1 MNLSLDKI
9 RIDCGTQSRVKI
21 DDQVVGQYTEAI
33 KGGVVFPRVVV
44 FHDGLQYYLGDGFH
58 RYLATKAVG
67 SPGIDC
73 DVINGTLRDAL
84 LYSYG
89 ANGEHGLQRTNADKR
104 NVVVRMLQD
113 IEFSDWS
120 DREIAKHC
128 HVSAMLVATIRRE
141 LGMVKE
147 TTKFERGGK
156 THVMKTKEKKQ
167 EEPKQEEPVEDWP
180 FEETP
185 EQQMADAIS
194 LLKAENETLSD
205 RLAVATM
212 DGDEI
217 EKQMAESTIKDLRAQ
232 ITGWLSSLGYSPTDR
247 SRLGL
252 AEVRTANELDELQS
266 RRIERR
272 SKATD

>member
-1 MNLSLDKI
+1 MNINLTKI
-9 RIDCGTQSRVKI
+9 RIDCGTQSRTKI
-21 DDQVVGQYTEAI
+21 DDLVVAQYCESI
-33 KGGVVFPRVVV
+33 KGGTVFPSVVV
-44 FHDGLQYYLGDGFH
+44 FHDGLEYYLADGFH
-58 RYLATKAVG
+58 RFLATKAAG

-128 HVSAMLVATIRRE
+128 HVSHVFVGNIRKE
-141 LGMVKE
+141 LGASKE
-147 TTKFERGGK
+147 ATKFERGGK
-156 THVMKTKEKKQ
+156 THTMKPKDKKE
-167 EEPKQEEPVEDWP
+167 EEAKEDWP

-185 EQQMADAIS
+185 EQQMADALT
-194 LLKAENETLSD
+194 LLKVENEALSD

-232 ITGWLSSLGYSPTDR
+232 I
-247 SRLGL
+247 RLL
-252 AEVRTANELDELQS
+252 EIELTAVKQS
-266 RRIERR
+266 RDTFQSENAQLMKQVASLQKKIKKQEE
-272 SKATD
+272 K

>member
-21 DDQVVGQYTEAI
+21 DDQVVGQYCEAI

-58 RYLATKAVG
+58 RYLATKAAG
-67 SPGIDC
+67 APGIDC
-73 DVINGTLRDAL
+73 EVINGTLRDAK

-104 NVVVRMLQD
+104 NVVVCMLQD
-113 IEFSDWS
+113 IEFSEWS

-128 HVSAMLVATIRRE
+128 HVSNMLVATIRRE

-147 TTKFERGGK
+147 LTKFERGGK
-156 THVMKTKEKKQ
+156 EHVMRPKISPAQKVEEKV
-167 EEPKQEEPVEDWP
+167 EEDWP

-185 EQQMADAIS
+185 EQQMTDAIT
-194 LLKAENETLSD
+194 LLKAENEALSD

-232 ITGWLSSLGYSPTDR
+232 I
-247 SRLGL
+247 RLLEIEL
-252 AEVRTANELDELQS
+252 AAVKQS
-266 RRIERR
+266 RDTFQSENAQLMKQVAMLQKKIKKQEE
-272 SKATD
+272 K